1 MKEKQRLEA
10 IERMRMLGIHENAIK
25 EFEEEGKI
33 NKSEAIGFLYW
44 LNEEEEK
51 LIKNWEEETGNM
63 AYHVI
68 FNNTPFGRML
78 SILYVSKYEEEWEF
92 DRKDIENNMPIA
104 YVMNLDDEMLSEAGT
119 IVIKRSIGGLIRVL

>member
-10 IERMRMLGIHENAIK
+10 IERMRMLGIHENAIE

-33 NKSEAIGFLYW
+33 YKSETIGFLYW
-44 LNEEEEK
+44 LNDEEEK

-63 AYHVI
+63 AYHAI
-68 FNNTPFGRML
+68 FNNTLFGRML

-92 DRKDIENNMPIA
+92 DRRDIENNMPIA

-119 IVIKRSIGGLIRVL
+119 IVIKRNIGGLIRIG

>member
-33 NKSEAIGFLYW
+33 NKSETIGFLYW

-51 LIKNWEEETGNM
+51 LIRNWEKETGNM
-63 AYHVI
+63 AYHAI

-119 IVIKRSIGGLIRVL
+119 IVIKRNIGGLIRVG